1 MDNYKSVFPFSRCRN
16 PAWILAFSWV
26 CGLSFGLFLASR
38 MHGNFSSLMR
48 TALTNRVSIVGLLI
62 ILLFPFIS
70 SAVAVWFS
78 RTGYLYLLVAG
89 KGICFSFC
97 VYLIMVEFP
106 SSGWLFCRLLLFSEL
121 CILPPL
127 FYLWIKSI
135 EGGKQ
140 TIRHSAGFCLLIA
153 VVAGVLD
160 YFLISP
166 FTVTLML
173 NS

>member
-1 MDNYKSVFPFSRCRN
+1 MDNIKSVFSFSRCRN

-38 MHGNFSSLMR
+38 MHGDYSSLMR
-48 TALTNRVSIVGLLI
+48 TVITNRVSIVGLLI
-62 ILLFPFIS
+62 ILLFPFILS
-70 SAVAVWFS
+70 VVAIHFS
-78 RTGYLYLLVAG
+78 RTGFLYLLSAG

-97 VYLIMVEFP
+97 VYLIMAEFS
-106 SSGWLFCRLLLFSEL
+106 SSGWLLCRLLLFSEL

-127 FYLWIKSI
+127 FYLWIKCI

-140 TIRHSAGFCLLIA
+140 TIKLSAGFYPLIA
-153 VVAGVLD
+153 VVAAVLD